1 MLVAVCSHKGSPGAT
16 TTALALAA
24 ACPAP
29 AAMVEADMHGGDL
42 AYRVRTR
49 GGGVLPATPTV
60 LTLAAAARGGPDPE
74 LVARTCVPLNPQ
86 VRVLPGPAAAEQA
99 TGIAQSWDYLAAAL
113 AASRMNVLV
122 DLGRV
127 HAGSP
132 GLAVA
137 AAADAVVLVGRGDP
151 GSMLHL
157 RERVSRLVPVLA
169 GRSGRPPRLW
179 CVLVGKARHGWA
191 PVGEFKRVLAGSTAA
206 PLVTGIL
213 PLVHDPAALQRLE
226 AGEDPTGRLGR
237 SLLLRSAAEVASQIH
252 AGVGAAARPVEAS

>member
-1 MLVAVCSHKGSPGAT
+1 MLVAVGSHKGSPGAT

-24 ACPAP
+24 AWPAA

-49 GGGVLPATPTV
+49 GGGALPAAPTV

-74 LVARTCVPLNPQ
+74 LVARTCVTLNPR

-99 TGIAQSWDYLAAAL
+99 TGIAQSWDHLAAAL
-113 AASRMNVLV
+113 AASRIDVLV

-127 HAGSP
+127 HAASA
-132 GLAVA
+132 GLPVA

-157 RERVSRLVPVLA
+157 RERVSRLVPELA
-169 GRSGRPPRLW
+169 DRSGRPPRVW

-206 PLVTGIL
+206 PLVNGIL

-226 AGEDPTGRLGR
+226 AGEDPAGRLGR
-237 SLLLRSAAEVASQIH
+237 SLLLRSAGEVAGEVH
-252 AGVGAAARPVEAS
+252 AALGAAARQVEAS